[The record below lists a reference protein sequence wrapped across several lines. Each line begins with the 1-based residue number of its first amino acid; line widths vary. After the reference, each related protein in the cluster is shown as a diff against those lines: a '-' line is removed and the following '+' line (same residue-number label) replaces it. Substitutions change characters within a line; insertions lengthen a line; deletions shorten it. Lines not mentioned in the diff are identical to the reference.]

1 MKREIHW
8 GETTLLKSTRIIGF
22 IIINQNETEHPH
34 AEKHPLDDYRME
46 NYTCYLSQ
54 NYRSVENK
62 ANSVIGKYHLEQMK

>member
-1 MKREIHW
+1 MPLINMP
-8 GETTLLKSTRIIGF
+8 LII
-22 IIINQNETEHPH
+22 QNETEHPH

-46 NYTCYLSQ
+46 NYTYHLSQ